1 LHWRFFSAASVR
13 GQWKSVFFTGGC
25 FATASGNNI
34 STGGLLKKTICG
46 NVISTGGFLE
56 QPASGN
62 NISTGGLLTI
72 YRQYKF
78 SRIFSNFQTKLTVQ
92 LCDYVNCQC
101 KFIYTGGS
109 LRRTYLFIFTDVL

>member
-34 STGGLLKKTICG
+34 STGGLLKKTACG
-46 NVISTGGFLE
+46 NMISTGGFLE